1 MRTSMA
7 RVTVLLLAAV
17 LLASPVFAASPRAA
31 LKEPGLFASFWQ
43 LVEWIV
49 PSLGKGGITI
59 DPNGAPAPDEGRS
72 TIDPDGLT
80 LPEDNEGRVTIDPNG

>member
-1 MRTSMA
+1 MA

-31 LKEPGLFASFWQ
+31 LKEPGLFASLWRAVQ
-43 LVEWIV
+43 WIM
-49 PSLGKGGITI
+49 PSLDKGGITT

-80 LPEDNEGRVTIDPNG
+80 LLADNEGRSTIDPNG